1 MKILLVSGPN
11 LNMLGSRRP
20 EIYGSQT
27 LADIEELV
35 RKRASEWDAE
45 IVAFQSNH
53 EGALIDFIQEH
64 RAADGMIINPG
75 AFGHYAY
82 ALRDALEN
90 FAGGIVEVHLSNV
103 HAREE
108 FRHRLV
114 LSPVV
119 DGVVAGLG
127 WRGYLGALDA
137 LVAILQERRSKQPDG
152 RNSP

>member
-11 LNMLGSRRP
+11 LNMLGTRLP
-20 EIYGSQT
+20 DIYGSQT
-27 LADIEELV
+27 LSDIEELV
-35 RKRASEWDAE
+35 RKRAAEWDVE
-45 IVAFQSNH
+45 ILSFQSNH
-53 EGALIDFIQEH
+53 EGALIDFIQAN
-64 RAADGMIINPG
+64 RAAGGMIINPG

-90 FAGGIVEVHLSNV
+90 FDGGIVEVHISNV

-108 FRHRLV
+108 FRHNLV

-137 LVAILQERRSKQPDG
+137 LVAILQERGAKTAAT
-152 RNSP
+152 

>member
-11 LNMLGSRRP
+11 LNMLGTRLP
-20 EIYGSQT
+20 GIYGSQT
-27 LADIEELV
+27 LSDIEELV
-35 RKRASEWDAE
+35 RKRAAEWDVE
-45 IVAFQSNH
+45 ISSFQSNH
-53 EGALIDFIQEH
+53 EGALIDFIQAN
-64 RAADGMIINPG
+64 RTADGMIINPG

-90 FAGGIVEVHLSNV
+90 FDGGIVEVHISNV

-108 FRHRLV
+108 FRHNLV

-137 LVAILQERRSKQPDG
+137 LVAILQERGAKTAAT
-152 RNSP
+152 

>member
-11 LNMLGSRRP
+11 LNMLGTRLP
-20 EIYGSQT
+20 DIYGSQT
-27 LADIEELV
+27 LSDIEELV
-35 RKRASEWDAE
+35 RKRAAEWDVE
-45 IVAFQSNH
+45 ILSFQSNH
-53 EGALIDFIQEH
+53 EGALIDFIQAN

-90 FAGGIVEVHLSNV
+90 FDGGIVEVHISNV

-108 FRHRLV
+108 FRHNLV

-137 LVAILQERRSKQPDG
+137 LVAILQERGAKTAAT
-152 RNSP
+152 

>member
-11 LNMLGSRRP
+11 LNMLGTRLP
-20 EIYGSQT
+20 GIYGSQT
-27 LADIEELV
+27 LSDIEELV
-35 RKRASEWDAE
+35 RKRAAEWDVE
-45 IVAFQSNH
+45 ISSFQSNH
-53 EGALIDFIQEH
+53 EGALIDFIQAN
-64 RAADGMIINPG
+64 RGADGMIINPG

-90 FAGGIVEVHLSNV
+90 FDGGIVEVHISNV

-108 FRHRLV
+108 FRHNLV

-137 LVAILQERRSKQPDG
+137 LVAILQERGAKMDAT
-152 RNSP
+152 

>member
-1 MKILLVSGPN
+1 MKILLISGPN
-11 LNMLGSRRP
+11 LNMLGTRLP
-20 EIYGSQT
+20 DIYGSQT
-27 LADIEELV
+27 LSDIEELV
-35 RKRASEWDAE
+35 RKRAAEWDVE
-45 IVAFQSNH
+45 ILSFQSNH
-53 EGALIDFIQEH
+53 EGALIDFVQAN

-90 FAGGIVEVHLSNV
+90 FDGGIVEVHISNV

-108 FRHRLV
+108 FRHNLV

-137 LVAILQERRSKQPDG
+137 LVAILQERGAKTAAT
-152 RNSP
+152 

>member
-1 MKILLVSGPN
+1 MKILLISGPN
-11 LNMLGSRRP
+11 LNMLGTRLP
-20 EIYGSQT
+20 DIYGSQT
-27 LADIEELV
+27 LSDIEELV
-35 RKRASEWDAE
+35 RKRAAEWDVE
-45 IVAFQSNH
+45 ILSFQSNH
-53 EGALIDFIQEH
+53 EGALIDFIQAN

-90 FAGGIVEVHLSNV
+90 FDGGIVEVHISNV

-108 FRHRLV
+108 FRHNLV

-137 LVAILQERRSKQPDG
+137 LVAILQERGAKTAAT
-152 RNSP
+152 

>member
-11 LNMLGSRRP
+11 LNMLGTRLP
-20 EIYGSQT
+20 GIYGSQT
-27 LADIEELV
+27 LSDIEELV
-35 RKRASEWDAE
+35 RKRAAEWDVE
-45 IVAFQSNH
+45 ISSFQSNH
-53 EGALIDFIQEH
+53 EGALIDFIQAN
-64 RAADGMIINPG
+64 RGADGMIINPG

-90 FAGGIVEVHLSNV
+90 FDGGIVEVHISNV

-108 FRHRLV
+108 FRHNLV

-137 LVAILQERRSKQPDG
+137 LVAILQERGAKTDAT
-152 RNSP
+152 

>member
-11 LNMLGSRRP
+11 LNMLGTRLP
-20 EIYGSQT
+20 GIYGSQT
-27 LADIEELV
+27 LSDIEELV
-35 RKRASEWDAE
+35 RKRAAEWDVE
-45 IVAFQSNH
+45 ISSFQSNH
-53 EGALIDFIQEH
+53 EGALIDFIQAN
-64 RAADGMIINPG
+64 RGADGMIINPG

-90 FAGGIVEVHLSNV
+90 FGGGIVEVHISNV

-108 FRHRLV
+108 FRHNLV

-137 LVAILQERRSKQPDG
+137 LVAILQERGAKTDAT
-152 RNSP
+152 

>member
-11 LNMLGSRRP
+11 LNMLGTRLP
-20 EIYGSQT
+20 GIYGSQT
-27 LADIEELV
+27 LSDIEELV
-35 RKRASEWDAE
+35 RKRAAEWDVD
-45 IVAFQSNH
+45 ISSFQSNH
-53 EGALIDFIQEH
+53 EGALIDFIQAN
-64 RAADGMIINPG
+64 RTADGMIINPG

-90 FAGGIVEVHLSNV
+90 FDGGIVEVHISNV

-108 FRHRLV
+108 FRHNLV

-137 LVAILQERRSKQPDG
+137 LVAILQERGAKTDAT
-152 RNSP
+152 

>member
-11 LNMLGSRRP
+11 LNMLGTRLP
-20 EIYGSQT
+20 GIYGSQT
-27 LADIEELV
+27 LSDIEELV
-35 RKRASEWDAE
+35 RKRAAEWDVE
-45 IVAFQSNH
+45 ISSFQSNH
-53 EGALIDFIQEH
+53 EGALIDFIQAN
-64 RAADGMIINPG
+64 RGADGMIINPG

-90 FAGGIVEVHLSNV
+90 FDGGIVEVHISNV

-108 FRHRLV
+108 FRHNLV
-114 LSPVV
+114 LSPVA

-137 LVAILQERRSKQPDG
+137 LVAILQERGAKTDAT
-152 RNSP
+152 

>member
-11 LNMLGSRRP
+11 LNMLGTRLP
-20 EIYGSQT
+20 DIYGSQT
-27 LADIEELV
+27 LSDIEELV
-35 RKRASEWDAE
+35 RKRAAEWDVE
-45 IVAFQSNH
+45 ILSFQSNH
-53 EGALIDFIQEH
+53 EGALIDFVQAN

-90 FAGGIVEVHLSNV
+90 FDGGIVEVHISNV

-108 FRHRLV
+108 FRHNLV

-137 LVAILQERRSKQPDG
+137 LVAILQERGAKTAAT
-152 RNSP
+152 

>member
-11 LNMLGSRRP
+11 LNMLGTRLP
-20 EIYGSQT
+20 GIYGSQT
-27 LADIEELV
+27 LSDIEELV
-35 RKRASEWDAE
+35 RKRAAEWDVE
-45 IVAFQSNH
+45 ISSFQSNH
-53 EGALIDFIQEH
+53 EGALIDFIQAN

-90 FAGGIVEVHLSNV
+90 FDGGIVEVHISNV

-108 FRHRLV
+108 FRHNLV

-137 LVAILQERRSKQPDG
+137 LVAILQERGAKTDAT
-152 RNSP
+152 

>member
-11 LNMLGSRRP
+11 LNMLGARLP
-20 EIYGSQT
+20 GIYGSQT
-27 LADIEELV
+27 LSDIEELV
-35 RKRASEWDAE
+35 RKRAAEWDVE
-45 IVAFQSNH
+45 ISSFQSNH
-53 EGALIDFIQEH
+53 EGALIDFIQAN

-75 AFGHYAY
+75 ACGHYAY

-90 FAGGIVEVHLSNV
+90 FDGGIVEVHISNV

-108 FRHRLV
+108 FRHNLV

-137 LVAILQERRSKQPDG
+137 LVAILQERGAKTDAT
-152 RNSP
+152 

>member
-11 LNMLGSRRP
+11 LNMLGTRLP
-20 EIYGSQT
+20 GIYGSQT
-27 LADIEELV
+27 LSDIEELV
-35 RKRASEWDAE
+35 RKRAAEWDVE
-45 IVAFQSNH
+45 ILSFQSNH
-53 EGALIDFIQEH
+53 EGALIDFIQAN

-90 FAGGIVEVHLSNV
+90 FDGGIVEVHISNV

-108 FRHRLV
+108 FRHNLV

-137 LVAILQERRSKQPDG
+137 LVAILQERGAKPDAT
-152 RNSP
+152 

>member
-11 LNMLGSRRP
+11 LNMLGTRLP
-20 EIYGSQT
+20 GIYGSQT
-27 LADIEELV
+27 LSDIEELV
-35 RKRASEWDAE
+35 RKRAAEWDVE
-45 IVAFQSNH
+45 ISSFQSNH
-53 EGALIDFIQEH
+53 EGALIDFIQAN
-64 RAADGMIINPG
+64 RGADGMIINPG

-90 FAGGIVEVHLSNV
+90 FDGGIVEVHISNV

-108 FRHRLV
+108 FRHNLV

-137 LVAILQERRSKQPDG
+137 LVAILQERGAKTDVT
-152 RNSP
+152 